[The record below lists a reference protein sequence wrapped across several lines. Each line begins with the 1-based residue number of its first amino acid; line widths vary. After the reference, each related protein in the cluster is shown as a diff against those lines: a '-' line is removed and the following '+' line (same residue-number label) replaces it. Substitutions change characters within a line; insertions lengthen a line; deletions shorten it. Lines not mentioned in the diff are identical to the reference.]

1 LKIEEKSKTA
11 AILGQSSAARN
22 AQRGRVLRSA
32 GTVAGITLLSRV
44 AGLVRDQVFAI
55 FFGATLISDAYV
67 AAFRLPNILRRVV
80 GEGNVAAAFIPVF
93 EHEAEEREETGL
105 WKLADRFHFAI
116 AGAASGL
123 TFFGM
128 LFAPF
133 LVEKILIPG
142 KPEAWELASNLMR
155 VTFPYLIFISAAS
168 ALMALL
174 NSRDQFAAAAFT
186 PIFFNLT
193 LIGSAILMAWTGV
206 SIYVW
211 AVAAVLGGIL
221 QWLSLVP
228 HGWRLGMRF
237 RPGNLFGDPALKRI
251 GALMIPGLFGVGIT
265 QVNILVGQSLASWL
279 AEGSITGLF
288 LAGRLTELPLGVF
301 AIAIA
306 TVVLPVMSRQA
317 AQGNNDEMLLT
328 LNFALR
334 QVALITIPASVG
346 LLVLREEIVSV
357 LFQYGAFTA
366 ESTSMT
372 ASALA
377 GYSVGLMAFAG
388 IRIVAPGFYAM
399 RDTRTPVKIA
409 AVAMVVNVLGCLS
422 LIPWFGH
429 AGIAVANSLAAYI
442 NLGVLLVLLRGR
454 IGDFGGGSL
463 LASYARLAAASAVMG
478 WVVWGLR
485 SSLMGDA
492 GAAALTRV
500 FALGAIIGVGILTY
514 LAAIALMRAPELTEL
529 RQMRAQKGV

>member
-1 LKIEEKSKTA
+1 MREKNKTA
-11 AILGQSSAARN
+11 SILGQSSAARN

-93 EHEAEEREETGL
+93 EHEAEDREEAGL
-105 WKLADRFHFAI
+105 WKLADRFHLAI
-116 AGAASGL
+116 AGAASVL

-155 VTFPYLIFISAAS
+155 VTFPYLIFVSAAS

-193 LIGSAILMAWTGV
+193 LIGSAIVMAWTGV

-211 AVAAVLGGIL
+211 AVAAVLGGFL

-237 RPGNLFGDPALKRI
+237 RPENLI
-251 GALMIPGLFGVGIT
+251 
-265 QVNILVGQSLASWL
+265 
-279 AEGSITGLF
+279 F
-288 LAGRLTELPLGVF
+288 LP
-301 AIAIA
+301 
-306 TVVLPVMSRQA
+306 
-317 AQGNNDEMLLT
+317 
-328 LNFALR
+328 
-334 QVALITIPASVG
+334 
-346 LLVLREEIVSV
+346 
-357 LFQYGAFTA
+357 
-366 ESTSMT
+366 
-372 ASALA
+372 
-377 GYSVGLMAFAG
+377 
-388 IRIVAPGFYAM
+388 
-399 RDTRTPVKIA
+399 
-409 AVAMVVNVLGCLS
+409 
-422 LIPWFGH
+422 
-429 AGIAVANSLAAYI
+429 
-442 NLGVLLVLLRGR
+442 
-454 IGDFGGGSL
+454 
-463 LASYARLAAASAVMG
+463 
-478 WVVWGLR
+478 
-485 SSLMGDA
+485 
-492 GAAALTRV
+492 
-500 FALGAIIGVGILTY
+500 
-514 LAAIALMRAPELTEL
+514 
-529 RQMRAQKGV
+529 

>member
-1 LKIEEKSKTA
+1 MAKEKDKTA
-11 AILGQSSAARN
+11 PEPGQSMTRDV
-22 AQRGRVLRSA
+22 QRSRILRSA

-55 FFGATLISDAYV
+55 FFGATLVSDAYV

-80 GEGNVAAAFIPVF
+80 GEGNVAAAFVPVF
-93 EHEAEEREETGL
+93 EHEAKERSEVDL
-105 WKLADRFHFAI
+105 WRLADRFHFAI
-116 AGAASGL
+116 AGTAAALTGL
-123 TFFGM
+123 GI

-133 LVEKILIPG
+133 LVEKVLIPG
-142 KPEAWELASNLMR
+142 KPDAWVLASNLMR
-155 VTFPYLIFISAAS
+155 VTFPYLIFISAAA

-174 NSRDQFAAAAFT
+174 NSRDRFAAAAFT
-186 PIFFNLT
+186 PVLFNLT
-193 LIGSAILMAWTGV
+193 LIGSAGFMVWVGV

-211 AVAAVLGGIL
+211 AVAAVLGGFL

-237 RPGNLFGDPALKRI
+237 QPGGLLKDPAMRRI

-265 QVNILVGQSLASWL
+265 QFNVLVGQSLASWL
-279 AEGSITGLF
+279 SEGNITGLF

-301 AIAIA
+301 AISIA
-306 TVVLPVMSRQA
+306 TVVLPLMSRQA
-317 AQGNNDEMLLT
+317 ARGNQQEMLLT

-346 LLVLREEIVSV
+346 LLILREEIVSV

-366 ESTSMT
+366 ESTAMT
-372 ASALA
+372 SAALG

-409 AVAMVVNVLGCLS
+409 AVAMVTNVVGCLG
-422 LIPWFGH
+422 LIPWMGH
-429 AGIAVANSLAAYI
+429 AGIALANSLAAYI
-442 NLGVLLVLLRGR
+442 NIGLLLAFLRGR
-454 IGDFGGGSL
+454 AGTFGGGSL
-463 LASYARLAAASAVMG
+463 LTSYGRLAIASGVMG

-485 SSLMGDA
+485 SLLMENVGV
-492 GAAALTRV
+492 GSVTRAATLV
-500 FALGAIIGVGILTY
+500 AIIGIGILTY
-514 LAAIALMRAPELTEL
+514 LAAVVLMRAPELGEL
-529 RQMRAQKGV
+529 RQMRAQRTGA

>member
-1 LKIEEKSKTA
+1 M
-11 AILGQSSAARN
+11 
-22 AQRGRVLRSA
+22 LRSA

-44 AGLVRDQVFAI
+44 AGLVRDQVFAV
-55 FFGATLISDAYV
+55 FFGATLTSDAYV

-93 EHEAEEREETGL
+93 EREAQDRPEAEL
-105 WKLADRFHFAI
+105 WGLADRFHFAI
-116 AGAASGL
+116 AGAASVL
-123 TFFGM
+123 TVFGM

-133 LVEKILIPG
+133 LVEKVLIPG

-174 NSRDQFAAAAFT
+174 NSRDRFAAAAFT
-186 PIFFNLT
+186 PIFFNFT
-193 LIGSAILMAWTGV
+193 LIGSAILMVWVDAP
-206 SIYVW
+206 IYVW
-211 AVAAVLGGIL
+211 AMAAVLGGFL

-237 RPGNLFGDPALKRI
+237 RPGNLFGDPALRRI

-279 AEGSITGLF
+279 AEGNITGLF

-317 AQGNNDEMLLT
+317 AHGNNDEMLLT

-346 LLVLREEIVSV
+346 LLILREEIVSV
-357 LFQYGAFTA
+357 LFQYGEFTA

-372 ASALA
+372 AAALA
-377 GYSVGLMAFAG
+377 GYSVGLVAFAG

-409 AVAMVVNVLGCLS
+409 AVAMVVNVLGCLG

-429 AGIAVANSLAAYI
+429 AGIAVANSLAAYL

-454 IGDFGGGSL
+454 VGSFGGGSL

-485 SSLMGDA
+485 SSLMGDT
-492 GAAALTRV
+492 GAAVITRV
-500 FALGAIIGVGILTY
+500 LALGAIIGIGILTY
-514 LAAIALMRAPELTEL
+514 LAAVVLMRAPELTEL
-529 RQMRAQKGV
+529 RQMRAQGG